1 MDKVDKT
8 FKEITGR
15 KISNTSLLNQFN
27 ILKDENGDYLFNIW
41 KNYKIDDE
49 VKENEDNVSMY
60 SVSDSSFWE
69 NIAYEL
75 YENENLWWVI
85 AMTNDVINP
94 FEELTGG
101 DQIKVLKRELI
112 YQVVKQLKRISEL

>member
-8 FKEITGR
+8 FKKITGR
-15 KISNTSLLNQFN
+15 RVSNTSLLNQFN

-60 SVSDSSFWE
+60 SVSDSDFWE

-85 AMTNDVINP
+85 AMTNDVVNP

-101 DQIKVLKRELI
+101 DQIKILKRELI